1 MIKIENLHKYYKKQ
15 HVICNINIDL
25 EDKGLVILK
34 GNSGSG
40 KTTLLNIIAGLIN
53 PSSGNIYIDNELIT
67 KKNKD
72 KIRTTKISYIYQD
85 FKLIDNMT
93 VFENIALPLKILG
106 IKNIE
111 EKVDNIL
118 DKLEITNYR
127 NYLPSDLSGGQKQ
140 KVAIA
145 RALVKDSNIILA
157 DEITSNLDNKN
168 INIIMD
174 ILKEISKYK
183 LVILVTHD
191 INIIKYASRI
201 ITINKGTI
209 KEDIKYTN
217 KIENNINKPNINYKS
232 IYKFKDILIKS
243 YKKVLK
249 YPILKKLLLTTF
261 FISSIF
267 IMYSV
272 SNIYALTNI
281 KDSDFVLYNHNY
293 LLLNDKNIKLDNI
306 LEFEKLDSI
315 KYIIPTDSII
325 DIKLINNNTYQSSI
339 KSINLKASLTSIDLV
354 KDLIHGRMPTNNNEI
369 VIDKMVFINNYNE
382 IENPIKYIGYKDITS
397 ILENYMEINNILYKI
412 VGITNYNSPSIYT
425 KETEFYNIL
434 NKSNIVS
441 YDLYKDKI
449 KLVSGN
455 IPCNDYEII
464 INENDYNYYN
474 DKFKVVGYYKSNINY
489 YLTNSNT
496 IKYNIIEENNTFS
509 IISNN
514 NNIYNDLKD
523 YNLKNSYKETL
534 NEYKKINNKTI
545 TKNIKISLIILSIS
559 SIIIY
564 LISKTSILSKI
575 NEIEIKRIIGVK
587 KSDIYKIFIGEI
599 LAITTIYCIPGV
611 VISAYILKAF
621 SNISY
626 LSNYIAINYI
636 TLITTILLIY
646 TLNIIIVSLPIYNVL
661 KKDFSNILC
670 NNLD

>member
-1 MIKIENLHKYYKKQ
+1 MIKIENLQKYYKKQ

-281 KDSDFVLYNHNY
+281 KDSNFVLYNHNY

-434 NKSNIVS
+434 NRSNIVS

-599 LAITTIYCIPGV
+599 LVITTIYCIPGV